1 MEGTRVKAKADW
13 ESWKEAVKQRE
24 ALDLQINGLFLF
36 EWDDLSEKALRDADK
51 HLRQRRN
58 AYEEE
63 AKNVCARLH
72 SGIMLSVIDGVDNDS
87 MKGDDNNKGNG
98 VKEMSIGGSGFSVP
112 SPGYNCKDGTVLID
126 FQSSSDNVDGDG
138 NNNNSTSGIHGLYN
152 NSKILSE
159 EEAEDV
165 CVVSH
170 KENSRRIDIGKVDNN
185 NNNNHV
191 HDNKSNKDNNDN
203 KIPLKIQG
211 ADLRR
216 YNKYKKRLHVMTAPI
231 WYNCKKGML
240 KQECI
245 GVGWVRISS
254 LLLLYTESME
264 LQKLY
269 RI

>member
-1 MEGTRVKAKADW
+1 M
-13 ESWKEAVKQRE
+13 
-24 ALDLQINGLFLF
+24 
-36 EWDDLSEKALRDADK
+36 
-51 HLRQRRN
+51 
-58 AYEEE
+58 
-63 AKNVCARLH
+63 
-72 SGIMLSVIDGVDNDS
+72 
-87 MKGDDNNKGNG
+87 
-98 VKEMSIGGSGFSVP
+98 
-112 SPGYNCKDGTVLID
+112 LID
-126 FQSSSDNVDGDG
+126 FRSSSDNVDGDG

-159 EEAEDV
+159 EEAEDA

-170 KENSRRIDIGKVDNN
+170 KENSRRINIGEDD

-191 HDNKSNKDNNDN
+191 HDNKSDNNNNDN
-203 KIPLKIQG
+203 EIPLKIQE

-216 YNKYKKRLHVMTAPI
+216 YDKYKKRLCVMIAPL
-231 WYNCKKGML
+231 WYNCKKGTL

-245 GVGWVRISS
+245 EVGWVSIPS